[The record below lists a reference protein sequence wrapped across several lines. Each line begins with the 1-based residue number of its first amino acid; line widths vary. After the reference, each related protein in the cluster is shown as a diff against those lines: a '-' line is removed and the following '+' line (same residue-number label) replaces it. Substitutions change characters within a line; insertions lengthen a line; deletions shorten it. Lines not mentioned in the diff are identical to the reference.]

1 MLSLPV
7 ALARLG
13 AVSFFCADDH
23 VYVGC
28 SLLGLADEIDVPGGD
43 SFFDVYGD
51 VTGLGGIDGFLGGV
65 LGHQWSSSS
74 KQESDN
80 KRN

>member
-1 MLSLPV
+1 MEKTVLSLPV

-43 SFFDVYGD
+43 SFWFRDFAEGGESYIAYR
-51 VTGLGGIDGFLGGV
+51 LGA
-65 LGHQWSSSS
+65 
-74 KQESDN
+74 
-80 KRN
+80 